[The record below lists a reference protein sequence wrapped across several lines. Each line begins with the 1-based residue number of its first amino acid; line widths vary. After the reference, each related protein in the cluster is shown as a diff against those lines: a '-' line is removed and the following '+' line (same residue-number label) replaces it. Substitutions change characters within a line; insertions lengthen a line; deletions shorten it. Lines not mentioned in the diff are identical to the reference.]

1 MLTIKKIE
9 VCLSHS
15 YHKSNIG
22 HKSLYN
28 EIYKNILQHWSQT
41 LYNGPSCVEMNNKM
55 QGKNLPHARLLKAS
69 SKVCQILLGKSCVL
83 PTSKKRYAM

>member
-1 MLTIKKIE
+1 
-9 VCLSHS
+9 
-15 YHKSNIG
+15 
-22 HKSLYN
+22 
-28 EIYKNILQHWSQT
+28 
-41 LYNGPSCVEMNNKM
+41 MNNKM